1 MISDR
6 DVHALSLSD
15 LVSLLHVVCTELQR
29 RLVGPPDPPVFEPP
43 STSNTST
50 LRQPLC
56 GYRCQFCDCPC
67 TKGSDGHR
75 HHKCYLHRHNRWNG
89 VFRVT
94 SIYRGFFGWFWTGIR
109 WTCAAFFDSGFAGE
123 IVAQFGAKHWPK
135 NAPWERSLE
144 YNFSQE
150 TVWFSWCTWNPLDA
164 FGSSYT
170 SACGSFRET
179 YKNPK
184 KVHVADHWRQVV
196 ANTDAASWKEV
207 REAKM
212 DVALE
217 RWFDIVAQTPEVHE
231 TVKQLYLVAG
241 LSEQLRTLRDI
252 LSGKAPSTLTK
263 RANAM
268 LRYIEKLT
276 EARIAVPGDEALLY
290 NYFCELRDAGV
301 PLSRLRALAESIG
314 FTEFVLGIDG
324 LCQRLFSKRCWGAS
338 RRTGETMTRQ
348 SGPFTVR
355 RLACLHKVVHDDTE
369 LFWAHSLRSD
379 DDPFIYSKGKVLS
392 WTKLNSFLC
401 VTWKFRRI

>member
-1 MISDR
+1 MCMHLVSVIWFRCCIWFAQSFREDW
-6 DVHALSLSD
+6 SD
-15 LVSLLHVVCTELQR
+15 LPILQCLSPHRPRTPRRCGSLCVVIAVSFVIVRAPRVQTGIDTTSVTFTDITGEM
-29 RLVGPPDPPVFEPP
+29 GSFESRP
-43 STSNTST
+43 STGGFSGDSG
-50 LRQPLC
+50 LE
-56 GYRCQFCDCPC
+56 
-67 TKGSDGHR
+67 SDGPA
-75 HHKCYLHRHNRWNG
+75 LHFLIPDLLERSW
-89 VFRVT
+89 
-94 SIYRGFFGWFWTGIR
+94 
-109 WTCAAFFDSGFAGE
+109 
-123 IVAQFGAKHWPK
+123 
-135 NAPWERSLE
+135 RSLE
-144 YNFSQE
+144 PSTDLKMPRE
-150 TVWFSWCTWNPLDA
+150 RGVWSTTFRRKQ
-164 FGSSYT
+164 FGFHDVPGTHWTRLVPPTLQHVEVSERPT
-170 SACGSFRET
+170 
-179 YKNPK
+179 KIPK

-207 REAKM
+207 QEAKM

-241 LSEQLRTLRDI
+241 FSEQLRTLRDI

-379 DDPFIYSKGKVLS
+379 DDPFIYSKGKILS